1 MPSDATAVLTGLVSA
16 TDDDVLDFFRIK
28 RALLDDL
35 GNDRSQ
41 HVVRPHTGERAG
53 VAAKWG
59 AQSGVDIPVEH
70 YRFLLAIISSC
81 PRAAVKSSVQPCTGP
96 WGRSRMPLRRL
107 RYGSS
112 TGSVT
117 CAPGD

>member
-41 HVVRPHTGERAG
+41 HVVRPPTGDRPG

-70 YRFLLAIISSC
+70 YRFLLATISSC
-81 PRAAVKSSVQPCTGP
+81 PLAAVKPRFNHAPVPGAAAGCPCADYDTAAQPD
-96 WGRSRMPLRRL
+96 R
-107 RYGSS
+107 
-112 TGSVT
+112 
-117 CAPGD
+117 